1 MTPSFHEEGGLNVRL
16 RTGFRRAAAR
26 GKVAMMPVLDY
37 VHAINGRMR
46 VKVPEVKRSV
56 KFALRI
62 EGWLGSMDGV
72 REVRANPVT
81 GNVLILHDPE
91 KIAGREILGALIAA
105 GYMGM
110 GIAEAD
116 ESVPADKAIVPA
128 TQVAELL
135 CLQVIRVLAGFTPGP
150 GWFQQ
155 LVESTV
161 RFVLRLVFGR
171 VAAAMA

>member
-1 MTPSFHEEGGLNVRL
+1 MR
-16 RTGFRRAAAR
+16 
-26 GKVAMMPVLDY
+26 PVIEY
-37 VHAINGRMR
+37 VHLINGRMR

-56 KFALRI
+56 KFARQI

-72 REVRANPVT
+72 KEVRANPVT

-91 KIAGREILGALIAA
+91 RIEGREILGAMIAA

-110 GIAEAD
+110 GIATAD
-116 ESVPADKAIVPA
+116 EPVTPDAVVVLAA
-128 TQVAELL
+128 QVAELL
-135 CLQVIRVLAGFTPGP
+135 CRQMVRVLAGFTPGP

-155 LVESTV
+155 LVETTA

-171 VAAAMA
+171 VVAATA